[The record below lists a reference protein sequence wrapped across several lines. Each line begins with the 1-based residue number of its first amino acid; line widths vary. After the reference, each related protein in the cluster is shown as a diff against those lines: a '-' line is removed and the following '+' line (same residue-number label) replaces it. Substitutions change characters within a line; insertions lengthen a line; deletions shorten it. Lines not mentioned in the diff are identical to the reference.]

1 MGEGVIW
8 GWDNVPPYGVFFW
21 KASLSID
28 WTLLLYEEISPH
40 SSNVSFL
47 TGKLLLF
54 QSQWIYYPFIML
66 IKASLNIKLT
76 FILMLKLV
84 QWMQDISDQTH
95 GWNEFD
101 HSSREDRVV
110 EEDSILHVQ
119 GVHKMDIIC
128 EHPLHIS
135 LQCAILFLLSW
146 YCYLGLQ
153 WK

>member
-1 MGEGVIW
+1 MDKI
-8 GWDNVPPYGVFFW
+8 
-21 KASLSID
+21 
-28 WTLLLYEEISPH
+28 EISAKSH
-40 SSNVSFL
+40 SFFILQHWLNTPPLWRNISTFFKCQLSYCEAFAVTKSW
-47 TGKLLLF
+47 KLSTL
-54 QSQWIYYPFIML
+54 YNEGIM
-66 IKASLNIKLT
+66 IVKLT

-119 GVHKMDIIC
+119 GVHKIDIIC
-128 EHPLHIS
+128 EHPVHIS